1 MYRYSYN
8 KSVQLFF
15 VSPLTLTLEFRIRI
29 RIPNYKKTRIWPTN
43 LALGCLPVW
52 SVWISVE
59 EGRTAGGLNSVN
71 RTPQEGGGRPE
82 AGRQGGGGMVG
93 GDDGGRRGGGGSGQ
107 GSHGAK
113 EDLMPHQ
120 GWTQS
125 RATRAAGHLKCS
137 KKTLK
142 IKNSTIKPCS

>member
-1 MYRYSYN
+1 M
-8 KSVQLFF
+8 
-15 VSPLTLTLEFRIRI
+15 
-29 RIPNYKKTRIWPTN
+29 
-43 LALGCLPVW
+43 
-52 SVWISVE
+52 WISVE

-113 EDLMPHQ
+113 EDPHSV
-120 GWTQS
+120 S
-125 RATRAAGHLKCS
+125 RSLDDDIGLPVVLLNYEFLEGPVAVLIGKVEPS
-137 KKTLK
+137 
-142 IKNSTIKPCS
+142 